1 MKEPSI
7 RYQVRAL
14 SLLTLVEREALRKLC
29 FQHGRMIVEL
39 TRNVAHAVLAYRGPT
54 IVGWLCLSKELELDD
69 PENIGRIIIRCDVYV
84 NPKYRR
90 RHIGSQLIEEGVVLS
105 QFLWPHCEI
114 LQARPH
120 DDRSREFF
128 SRLPVGYL
136 RSPFRYQATLPLYTD
151 AQARSA

>member
-14 SLLTLVEREALRKLC
+14 SQLALNERTALKGLC
-29 FQHGRMIVEL
+29 FQRGRMVVEL
-39 TRNVAHAVLAYRGPT
+39 TRNVAHAVLAYRGSK

-69 PENIGRIIIRCDVYV
+69 PENIGRVIIRCDVYV

-90 RHIGSQLIEEGVVLS
+90 RHIGSQLMEEGVTLS
-105 QFLWPHCEI
+105 QYLWPHCEI

-120 DDRSREFF
+120 DERSREFF
-128 SRLPVGYL
+128 SGLPVGYL
-136 RSPFRYQATLPLYTD
+136 HSPFRYQATLSLYTD